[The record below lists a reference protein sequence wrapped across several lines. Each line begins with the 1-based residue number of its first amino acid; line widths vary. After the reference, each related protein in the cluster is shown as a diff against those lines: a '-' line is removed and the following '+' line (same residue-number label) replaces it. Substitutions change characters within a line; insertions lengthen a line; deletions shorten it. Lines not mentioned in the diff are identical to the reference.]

1 MNNLK
6 SAIKYH
12 AGCHSYNMKTV
23 AKMLGISSSALY
35 KKMSNPDLF
44 RLDELM
50 LLCKMFDTEIIF
62 SKKGVEM
69 KL

>member
-1 MNNLK
+1 
-6 SAIKYH
+6 
-12 AGCHSYNMKTV
+12 
-23 AKMLGISSSALY
+23 MLGLSAAALY
-35 KKMSNPDLF
+35 RKLSNPELF

>member
-1 MNNLK
+1 MNKLK

-12 AGCHSYNMKTV
+12 AGCHSYNMETV
-23 AKMLGISSSALY
+23 AKMLGISSPALY